1 MKTIQEKGVNINSQK
16 NEIYTYEK
24 EAEQLEMEE
33 ARLLEMLKETQM
45 KEQKTLHD
53 LKNSLI
59 ESSVPY
65 SIRAK

>member
-1 MKTIQEKGVNINSQK
+1 
-16 NEIYTYEK
+16 
-24 EAEQLEMEE
+24 MEE

-45 KEQKTLHD
+45 KEQNVLHD